1 MRTARWRAR
10 SMRAP
15 LVFKKLDST
24 LRGPVAAEVRAALE
38 GSGRR
43 AAVVAP
49 AFPAGGRTTRG
60 GVQHVD
66 GRPVDATAFRD
77 DPSRP
82 VREADMRR
90 LLAAAGAGPV
100 ALLSR
105 ADLGDPARIAAAV
118 RAHTYVVADAE
129 DDADLAALVRGVP
142 DPADVLWVGSAGLA
156 GALAAC
162 HPGPR
167 PPARS
172 SARAVAGAPVLAA
185 IGSAHPAT
193 AAQVAR
199 LAARPD
205 VAEVPLSLDLLA
217 RGDHAAAVAAAV
229 EDAARALAHGR
240 SVVVHVAS
248 APGPPRRAD
257 LADRIP
263 RALAAVAE
271 RLAAAAE
278 IGGLVLSGGETAVCV
293 GRALG
298 ARGLL
303 LDEELEPGV
312 PVGRLLGPRP
322 FRGRHQGGR
331 LRRARHAGAGR
342 RGARRTGRDPCG
354 GGVSERVVAVTMGDP
369 AGVGP
374 EIVAKVF
381 AEPATGRAIVVGD
394 PEILGRAIGLLDLPL
409 DVNVVEH
416 PREAAFDPGAVDVVA
431 ASELPGDLPFGAL
444 DARAGDAAYRYVRR
458 AVELALAGDV
468 HAIATAPLNKEAM
481 HLAGHRY
488 PGHTELLAELCG
500 VEDYAMM
507 LVTEDLRVVHVST
520 HVSLQEAIRRVAPE
534 RELTVI
540 RLADE
545 SLRRLG
551 FDRPRVAV
559 AGLNPHAGE
568 SGLFGA
574 EDAERIAPAVR
585 AAQEEGIDASGPW
598 PPDTV
603 FMQARTRSLRRRR
616 GPVPR
621 PGPHPDQAP
630 RVRHG
635 RERDRR
641 APVLPHQRRPRDG
654 LRHRRHREGRG
665 REHARGARPRH
676 LARPSRCRELT
687 ACGCRRSSRSASASR
702 GPASRTSRRP
712 CGSSGTGTGSAAP

>member
-1 MRTARWRAR
+1 MRVAVIADDLTGAADAGVQFARAGHRTAVAFAGAPLPPVADLDVVVADTDSRMLGPEEAAACVRTVAR
-10 SMRAP
+10 SLMRAP

-49 AFPAGGRTTRG
+49 AFPAGGRITRG

-205 VAEVPLSLDLLA
+205 VAEVRLSLDLLA

-240 SVVVHVAS
+240 SVVVHVAA

-257 LADRIP
+257 LADHIP

-322 FRGRHQGGR
+322 FRVVTKAGGF
-331 LRRARHAGAGR
+331 
-342 RGARRTGRDPCG
+342 G
-354 GGVSERVVAVTMGDP
+354 GPDTLV
-369 AGVGP
+369 
-374 EIVAKVF
+374 
-381 AEPATGRAIVVGD
+381 
-394 PEILGRAIGLLDLPL
+394 
-409 DVNVVEH
+409 
-416 PREAAFDPGAVDVVA
+416 
-431 ASELPGDLPFGAL
+431 
-444 DARAGDAAYRYVRR
+444 R
-458 AVELALAGDV
+458 AVEVLG
-468 HAIATAPLNKEAM
+468 
-481 HLAGHRY
+481 G
-488 PGHTELLAELCG
+488 
-500 VEDYAMM
+500 
-507 LVTEDLRVVHVST
+507 
-520 HVSLQEAIRRVAPE
+520 RVATP
-534 RELTVI
+534 V
-540 RLADE
+540 
-545 SLRRLG
+545 
-551 FDRPRVAV
+551 
-559 AGLNPHAGE
+559 
-568 SGLFGA
+568 GA
-574 EDAERIAPAVR
+574 A
-585 AAQEEGIDASGPW
+585 
-598 PPDTV
+598 
-603 FMQARTRSLRRRR
+603 
-616 GPVPR
+616 
-621 PGPHPDQAP
+621 
-630 RVRHG
+630 
-635 RERDRR
+635 
-641 APVLPHQRRPRDG
+641 
-654 LRHRRHREGRG
+654 
-665 REHARGARPRH
+665 
-676 LARPSRCRELT
+676 
-687 ACGCRRSSRSASASR
+687 
-702 GPASRTSRRP
+702 
-712 CGSSGTGTGSAAP
+712 